1 MISVMSPFAQQTLV
15 AMVLFTVIGALSTTW
30 PAIIGLML
38 SVFLLG
44 YSLGVEQEI
53 LFLSS
58 TEISHAS
65 IILTSLRRPG
75 LPAILE

>member
-1 MISVMSPFAQQTLV
+1 MISVKSPFAQQTLV
-15 AMVLFTVIGALSTTW
+15 AMILFAVIGALSTTW
-30 PAIIGLML
+30 PAIIALML

-44 YSLGVEQEI
+44 YSLGIEQEI

-58 TEISHAS
+58 AEISHAS